1 MAQEPPLP
9 NLTPDRTVHQI
20 CTADGTPY
28 QSHAT
33 DPVWVTKSDPYA
45 MTDGNDVQAL
55 VTGEEYFK
63 ELAAAIGKAEKSI
76 YMLGWQI
83 NWDVMLLP
91 GLRLY
96 DALLKA
102 AQAKPALKIY
112 VLPWAGNSHVPTYA
126 AETIKVLNSI
136 NEALGAKTSST
147 KRVFATGADAHP
159 NPSAGLDSFFSHH
172 QKQVVIDEHIAF
184 IGGIDVAYGR
194 RDDGSYS
201 LNATERHGNDSY
213 NGCLPHLHSVTP
225 AGYVDCAQ
233 VDQPDS
239 IETMEGSL
247 TNTQAVQ
254 AKAALRAGKVQYPA
268 DGVEIDATRQPRM
281 PWQDVHLRIEGPAA
295 SDLASNFVL
304 RWNSANSTPR
314 LSLPATPATY
324 AKRGGCQVQM
334 LRSASGKM
342 VDLEA
347 GSVTKDER
355 SRVHTK
361 YWHNHIHHAMVGLI
375 EKADHFIYIENQ
387 FFVSAF
393 GPERFGDGVGEVRKS
408 AAIKDAIGTGFEG
421 MLTRNIPFSGDEKA
435 PPTNLV
441 CEALGAKL
449 RNVIMNGCNP
459 APDGKTSRFHI
470 YITLPVHPEGL
481 LNDPSVMTQVHY
493 TMQSLV
499 FGAQSLVNRT
509 RRAILARKLSEQPGQ
524 SYERVFEDSNH
535 EYESVPIED
544 CWPYLTLLNLRNW
557 AQLGDRYVTE
567 QIYVHTKMMIVDDRY
582 ALVGSANIN
591 DRSQIGNR
599 DSELAVL
606 VMDTDYS
613 TQDIGAF
620 DGPQVTRKFA
630 RELRMKV
637 WNKMFCLGGAKA
649 NVKPATALADAV
661 KRPAAK
667 GSWEAMR
674 EIAAENS
681 KRYDKAFGF
690 IPHNPAIPPPGGSEA
705 SRERISIWPTKVASG
720 ELIPGTLMPFDKTFW
735 TKPQHS
741 STAKGLVDI
750 QGFITLLPWLW
761 TQGEDNNSGY
771 HSALYVEKENG
782 PAAKVPPNQL
792 ASTLP
797 AHHSARDDEEEV
809 TG

>member
-1 MAQEPPLP
+1 MAQEPDLP
-9 NLTPDRTVHQI
+9 NLTPERTVHQI
-20 CTADGTPY
+20 FSADGTPY

-33 DPVWVTKSDPYA
+33 DPVWVTKSDPYEI
-45 MTDGNDVQAL
+45 TDGNDVWPL
-55 VTGEEYFK
+55 VTGERYFK
-63 ELAAAIGKAEKSI
+63 ELAAAIGQAEKSI

-83 NWDVMLLP
+83 NWDVMLQP

-96 DALLKA
+96 DALLGA
-102 AQAKPALKIY
+102 ARAKPKLKIF
-112 VLPWAGNSHVPTYA
+112 VLPWSGSSYVPTYV
-126 AETIKVLNSI
+126 AETVRVLNLI
-136 NEALGAKTSST
+136 NDDLGAKTSGA
-147 KRVFATGADAHP
+147 KRVFTTGADAHP
-159 NPSAGLDSFFSHH
+159 NPSAGLESFFSHH
-172 QKQVVIDEHIAF
+172 QKLVVIDERIAF

-194 RDDGSYS
+194 RDDAGFD
-201 LNATERHGNDSY
+201 LDAAERHGNDSY
-213 NGCLPHLHSVTP
+213 NGCLPHLRAVEP
-225 AGYVDCAQ
+225 AGYVDC
-233 VDQPDS
+233 VRLDQPDTIS
-239 IETMEGSL
+239 TIDGSL
-247 TNTQAVQ
+247 TNTPAVQ
-254 AKAALRAGKVQYPA
+254 AKAALHAGKVQYPA

-281 PWQDVHLRIEGPAA
+281 PWQDVHLKIEGPAA

-314 LSLPATPATY
+314 LMLPAKPAIY

-342 VDLEA
+342 VELEA
-347 GSVTKDER
+347 RSVSKDDR

-393 GPERFGDGVGEVRKS
+393 GRERFGDGVGETSKS
-408 AAIKDAIGTGFEG
+408 AAIKAARSAFKG
-421 MLTRNIPFSGDEKA
+421 MLTRAAWGDATALPK
-435 PPTNLV
+435 NLV

-449 RNVIMNGCNP
+449 RSVIMNGSNP

-470 YITLPVHPEGL
+470 YITLPVHPEGM

-499 FGAQSLVNRT
+499 FGEQSLINRT
-509 RRAILARKLSEQPGQ
+509 RRAILARKLLEQLDQG
-524 SYERVFEDSNH
+524 YERVFKDGNY
-535 EYESVPIED
+535 EYENVPIED

-591 DRSQIGNR
+591 DRSQLGNR

-613 TQDIGAF
+613 TQDVGAF

-637 WNKMFCLGGAKA
+637 WSKLFCLDGARA
-649 NVKPATALADAV
+649 SVKPASGLADAV
-661 KRPAAK
+661 RRPAAQA
-667 GSWEAMR
+667 SWEAIR
-674 EIAAENS
+674 ERAAKNTS
-681 KRYDKAFGF
+681 FYDAAFAF
-690 IPHNPAIPPPGGSEA
+690 IPRNPTGSKMD
-705 SRERISIWPTKVASG
+705 ERTWSSQDVSVWPTKVMDGKLRPSG
-720 ELIPGTLMPFDKTFW
+720 LMPFDKAFW
-735 TKPQHS
+735 AAPRH
-741 STAKGLVDI
+741 AAAAEELHDI
-750 QGFITLLPWLW
+750 QGFVTVLPWLW

-771 HSALYVEKENG
+771 HSSLYVENETK
-782 PAAKVPPNQL
+782 PAAKAKPVEFAA
-792 ASTLP
+792 ASPTQRKAL
-797 AHHSARDDEEEV
+797 DDESEV
-809 TG
+809 TI